1 MAEDIVNRVAE
12 SKLITIDLED
22 FYPNG
27 QRHFFDISQWLDQGI
42 ILREKDFRQQAKNH
56 NWEQYQDSYV
66 AIGCTTDAILPA
78 WASLLIATHLN
89 LIAKDV
95 FLGDK
100 SDLENHIFLK
110 VIEDLDVS
118 SFEGKPIIVKGCSEK
133 KIPQNA
139 YIQLLA
145 KLQGVA
151 KSIFYGEAC
160 SSVPLWKK
168 KLYNR

>member
-1 MAEDIVNRVAE
+1 MEKCHIELNPLETYKHLNSKTVNNVVY
-12 SKLITIDLED
+12 SFK
-22 FYPNG
+22 
-27 QRHFFDISQWLDQGI
+27 RHFFDISQWLDQGI

-56 NWEQYQDSYV
+56 NWKQYQDSYV

-89 LIAKDV
+89 PIVKDI
-95 FLGDK
+95 FLGDQ

-118 SFEGKPIIVKGCSEK
+118 AFEGKPIIVKGCSEK
-133 KIPQNA
+133 QIPQNA

-168 KLYNR
+168 K

>member
-27 QRHFFDISQWLDQGI
+27 QRYFFDISQWLDQGI

-100 SDLENHIFLK
+100 PDLENHIFLK

>member
-22 FYPNG
+22 YYPNS
-27 QRHFFDISQWLDQGI
+27 QRHFFDISQWLDQGV
-42 ILREKDFRQQAKNH
+42 ILREKDFRQQVKNH
-56 NWEQYQDSYV
+56 NWEQYRDSYV
-66 AIGCTTDAILPA
+66 AIGCVTDAILPA

-89 LIAKDV
+89 PIVNDV

-100 SDLENHIFLK
+100 SDLENHIFIK

-118 SFEGKPIIVKGCSEK
+118 RFKGKLIIVKGCSEK

-139 YIQLLA
+139 YIQLIA

-168 KLYNR
+168 K